1 MSFIRVQGLKSLQ
14 GKIKIQGSKN
24 AVLPIMAAAL
34 LHKGMVVIK
43 NVPRIQDVF
52 CMLEI
57 LKALG
62 CSYQFEGHELTLDTR
77 DLCSY
82 KVPEREGRQ
91 MRSSVMLLGPLLGRL
106 HRAWTCYPGGCV
118 IGKRPIDLHLSA
130 LEKLGAK
137 IDPREDGIFVTGE
150 RLSGADV
157 HLLFPS
163 VGATENVLMAGAA
176 AKGTTRIFGAAK
188 EPEIQTLCDFLNRL
202 GAKVCGIG
210 TDVLTV
216 EGKRTFQDVEF
227 TVPGDRIVAGTYLGA
242 VTAAGGEICLTGVP
256 VSHMEGTLDV
266 VRETGCQVEAWGREI
281 RASMRGRPLPVQ
293 VCTGPYPEFST
304 DLQSVMLSVAAVAEG
319 NSRIQENIF
328 EERFAT
334 GKELQKL
341 GTQIIIKDRTA
352 FVTGRYP
359 LKGGEVYALDLR
371 GGAALTVAA
380 LAAEGESRIHG
391 CFYICRGYED
401 ICKDLSAVGARVSM
415 EEE

>member
-1 MSFIRVQGLKSLQ
+1 
-14 GKIKIQGSKN
+14 
-24 AVLPIMAAAL
+24 
-34 LHKGMVVIK
+34 
-43 NVPRIQDVF
+43 
-52 CMLEI
+52 
-57 LKALG
+57 
-62 CSYQFEGHELTLDTR
+62 
-77 DLCSY
+77 
-82 KVPEREGRQ
+82 
-91 MRSSVMLLGPLLGRL
+91 
-106 HRAWTCYPGGCV
+106 
-118 IGKRPIDLHLSA
+118 
-130 LEKLGAK
+130 
-137 IDPREDGIFVTGE
+137 
-150 RLSGADV
+150 
-157 HLLFPS
+157 
-163 VGATENVLMAGAA
+163 
-176 AKGTTRIFGAAK
+176 
-188 EPEIQTLCDFLNRL
+188 
-202 GAKVCGIG
+202 
-210 TDVLTV
+210 
-216 EGKRTFQDVEF
+216 
-227 TVPGDRIVAGTYLGA
+227 
-242 VTAAGGEICLTGVP
+242 
-256 VSHMEGTLDV
+256 MEGTLDV

-401 ICKDLSAVGARVSM
+401 ICRDLSAVGARVSM